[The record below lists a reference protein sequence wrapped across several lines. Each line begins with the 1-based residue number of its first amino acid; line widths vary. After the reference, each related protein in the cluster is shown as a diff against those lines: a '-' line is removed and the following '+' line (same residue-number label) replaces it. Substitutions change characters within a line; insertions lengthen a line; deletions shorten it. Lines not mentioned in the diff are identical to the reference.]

1 MVVGS
6 RVTVAKM
13 SRGTFQVSL
22 LSINSLAQ
30 KVYNW
35 QHDND
40 PDGMIQIILFNLRH
54 PE

>member
-30 KVYNW
+30 KLYNW
-35 QHDND
+35 QHDTSVN
-40 PDGMIQIILFNLRH
+40 GEHFQGQK
-54 PE
+54 